1 MKLAIKAT
9 PNAKKSEI
17 LGWENDPMAG
27 RVLKVKI
34 AAPPVEGKA
43 NKAIIAFLAE
53 QFNLPKS
60 KVTLL
65 KGETGRIKRFELE
78 GDEDK
83 WTVLMQSWDAPPS

>member
-1 MKLAIKAT
+1 MKLAVKAT

-17 LGWENDPMAG
+17 LGWEQDPLAG

-43 NKAIIAFLAE
+43 NKAIIGFLAE
-53 QFNLPKS
+53 QFGLPKS

-78 GDEDK
+78 GDESR
-83 WTVLMQSWDAPPS
+83 WEEMLNAWPSN

>member
-17 LGWENDPMAG
+17 LGWENDPIAG
-27 RVLKVKI
+27 KVLKVKI

-43 NKAIIAFLAE
+43 NKAIIAFLAD
-53 QFNLPKS
+53 QFGLPKS

-78 GDEDK
+78 GEPAE
-83 WTVLMQSWDAPPS
+83 WEELMSSWEVS